1 MFKIIIKFDNDAS
14 SIKNSID
21 IKSEDLKFMKETAEQ
36 EDINKY
42 KTLFSPEFKVT
53 FGDVKETADA
63 GKIIEY
69 LKERLAEELA
79 ASF

>member
-1 MFKIIIKFDNDAS
+1 MFKIIIEVDDDGS
-14 SIKNSID
+14 STKNAIG

-42 KTLFSPEFKVT
+42 KRLFSPKFKVT

-69 LKERLAEELA
+69 IKEQIVKEL
-79 ASF
+79 